1 MKNTLIILSLFTLA
15 ACSSAP
21 TESEETE
28 NITETKDDTT
38 TLQDMLNEKKEGF
51 NVKAEPIEVLNALT
65 HTK

>member
-28 NITETKDDTT
+28 NITETMDDTT
-38 TLQDMLNEKKEGF
+38 TLQDILNEKKEGF
-51 NVKAEPIEVLNALT
+51 NAKAETIELLNALT
-65 HTK
+65 HIK